1 MKKIGQVQW
10 TASTLEEARRI
21 ATELVEKKLVACA
34 NIFPHIE
41 SIYIWNGKLEKGH
54 EIKVILK
61 TRVELFLEVK
71 NFIEAH
77 CSYEVPAIS
86 LIQFEDG
93 NEAFFNW
100 ISSSTTNSE
109 CIHSEKGL

>member
-1 MKKIGQVQW
+1 MNKFGQVQW
-10 TASTLEEARRI
+10 TASTIEEARRI

-61 TRVELFLEVK
+61 IRTDLFSIVK
-71 NFIEAH
+71 DFIEAN
-77 CSYEVPAIS
+77 CSYEVPSIT
-86 LIQFEDG
+86 LMYFEDG
-93 NEAFFNW
+93 NEAFLNW
-100 ISSSTTNSE
+100 VYSSTTGSE
-109 CIHSEKGL
+109 SVHSKKGL